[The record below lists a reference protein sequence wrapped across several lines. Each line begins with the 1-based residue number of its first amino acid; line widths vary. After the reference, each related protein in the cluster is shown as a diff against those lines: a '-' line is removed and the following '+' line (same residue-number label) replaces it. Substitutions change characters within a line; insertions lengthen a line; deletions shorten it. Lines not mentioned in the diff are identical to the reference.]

1 MDVLEFGLPAG
12 SLETATIELFRKAGW
27 VIATSARSYRPSIDD
42 ETIRCTLVRAQEIS
56 RYVESGSLDAGI
68 TGKDW
73 ILENRSDVEVVADLV
88 YSRASLGPND
98 WVLAVRDDSPV
109 RRLEDLAGKRVA
121 TELVDFTQRY
131 FAEHGVDVTVEF
143 SWGATE
149 VKASQELVDAI
160 VELTETGQSLQA
172 NGLRIVDTLL
182 TSNPQLIVN
191 RDAYKNAFKREK
203 VDQIALLLK
212 GALDAKGRV
221 GLKLNVPKDKI
232 EAIIG
237 LLPSITA
244 PTVAGLYGTDWFAVE
259 IVVAERDVRRLI
271 PRLKEGGAEGII
283 EYPLNKIV

>member
-1 MDVLEFGLPAG
+1 MDVLEFGLPSG

-42 ETIRCTLVRAQEIS
+42 ENMRCTLVRAQEIS

-73 ILENRSDVEVVADLV
+73 ILENGSDVEVVADLV
-88 YSRASLGPND
+88 YSRASLRPND

-109 RRLEDLAGKRVA
+109 RRLEDLAGKRIA
-121 TELVDFTQRY
+121 TELVSFTQRY
-131 FAEHGVDVTVEF
+131 FAEHGVEVAVEF

-149 VKASQELVDAI
+149 VKASQKLVDAI

-172 NGLRIVDTLL
+172 NGLRIVETLL
-182 TSNPQLIVN
+182 TSNPRLIVN
-191 RDAYKNAFKREK
+191 RDAYRNAFKREK

-271 PRLKEGGAEGII
+271 PQLKEGGAEGII